1 MKKSYLYMGLA
12 EGVVGM
18 RTFACWCHACM
29 QAVGRGEGSLDTN
42 LLCSACVSPHLI
54 WHERSCARTDA
65 LGVANSRAKAQ
76 GHARKLATQLK
87 RSLESDIRRVLIA
100 VQNRGEDD
108 QDQYPPFRSHLPG
121 PSHLPPL
128 ASVVVALSAAPPSH
142 RYWLGWATRVV
153 KTHTSSGTVPGTR
166 VRYDAGDLE
175 IEIEWLQRDV
185 SGGDERRTFRT
196 WAATPA
202 DEEAGLAADEGP
214 VAGKVYTINSTELR
228 AVSLVLLPVAPV
240 GGAPLGVVARV
251 RRTAAVACDVAR
263 RQLPGV
269 NQAVH
274 RAVEAPPLRQLFT
287 LSAADENVILSN
299 CW

>member
-1 MKKSYLYMGLA
+1 MEGMKKSYLYMGLA

-185 SGGDERRTFRT
+185 SGDDERRTFQLDG
-196 WAATPA
+196 AA
-202 DEEAGLAADEGP
+202 GGVSRAAASGP
-214 VAGKVYTINSTELR
+214 GRRR
-228 AVSLVLLPVAPV
+228 AARC
-240 GGAPLGVVARV
+240 GGARTPHCGGCVRCGEAAAARSEPGGSPGGGGAASPAVVHALGGGRE
-251 RRTAAVACDVAR
+251 RD
-263 RQLPGV
+263 P
-269 NQAVH
+269 
-274 RAVEAPPLRQLFT
+274 
-287 LSAADENVILSN
+287 
-299 CW
+299 